1 MSAGLALQTR
11 RLTKVFGRGKKQ
23 VRALDSID
31 LEVQAGQV
39 YGFLG
44 PNGAG
49 KTTTIRILLD
59 LMRPTQG
66 DALLFGQRTRGNPAL
81 LKRVGALVEGATFY
95 PYLTGRQNL
104 EVLARTGDTYDKTQ
118 LGQLIERVGMA
129 DRADR
134 RAAGYSTGMKQRM
147 GVAAAL
153 MGQPE
158 LIVLDEPTNG
168 LDPAGIQEM
177 RVLVRELVEKEGK
190 TVFLS
195 SHMLNEVEQVCDRVA
210 IIRRGE
216 IVREGAVG
224 ALLGEGARVR
234 VDAAPM
240 ERAHAILS
248 PHWTTDYEAGV
259 PGVMA
264 TAGSPI
270 GAVNMIEPRRREERE
285 ERPYS
290 SLIISAARD
299 DIPHIARKLVEAQI
313 AIYEIAPQR
322 QSLEDYFLAVTS
334 EDDHV

>member
-1 MSAGLALQTR
+1 MSTVLALETR
-11 RLTKVFGRGKKQ
+11 GLTKDFGRGKKR
-23 VRALDSID
+23 VRAVNHLD
-31 LEVQAGQV
+31 LQVEAGQV

-59 LMRPTQG
+59 LVRATQG
-66 DALLFGQRTRGNPAL
+66 EALLFGQRAYRNPAL

-104 EVLARTGDTYDKTQ
+104 EVLARTEGTYDKAQ
-118 LGQLIERVGMA
+118 IARLIERVGMA

-134 RAAGYSTGMKQRM
+134 RAGGYSTGMKQRM

-158 LIVLDEPTNG
+158 LIILDEPTNG

-177 RVLVRELVEKEGK
+177 RILVRELVEKDGK

-216 IVREGAVG
+216 IVREGAVSG
-224 ALLGEGARVR
+224 LLAEQARVR
-234 VDAAPM
+234 VDAQPLEKAY
-240 ERAHAILS
+240 AILCQ
-248 PHWTTDYEAGV
+248 HWTTHYVAGGSGVLAVDRVEA
-259 PGVMA
+259 
-264 TAGSPI
+264 
-270 GAVNMIEPRRREERE
+270 PRREVSQEVTH
-285 ERPYS
+285 S
-290 SLIISAARD
+290 GILVNAARE
-299 DIPHIARKLVEAQI
+299 DIPQIARKLIEANI
-313 AIYEIAPQR
+313 EIFEIAPER

-334 EDDHV
+334 EENHA